1 MQKNPKK
8 VLELGSGKSTIAI
21 TRWLHKLNGSH
32 AVVSMDEYEK
42 WGNLTTENLN
52 RLSIEHNT
60 EVIISERVDSSVGF
74 FLGTKYKAIPKHNYD
89 LIFIDGPDPKGGINI
104 DAIDILSKQEAP
116 CDIIVDGR
124 FRTVLALQALFPKCR
139 SFKFINNMTLF
150 EGVCKNEFT
159 ENNFSHI
166 HYGKFKGFDPIIK
179 SISKLSPSQK

>member
-1 MQKNPKK
+1 MIDKAISKTRTAIRLLEAKSLRKHAFRLFREQGFAEDWDTNFATGNGAFAELDLLILHKVIMQKNPKK

-89 LIFIDGPDPKGGINI
+89 LIFIDGPD
-104 DAIDILSKQEAP
+104 
-116 CDIIVDGR
+116 V
-124 FRTVLALQALFPKCR
+124 
-139 SFKFINNMTLF
+139 SFK
-150 EGVCKNEFT
+150 G
-159 ENNFSHI
+159 
-166 HYGKFKGFDPIIK
+166 
-179 SISKLSPSQK
+179 SPTVSPTTAAL